1 MQSMCS
7 AAFRVFIRPLISY
20 VILKSSEKTFSSL
33 LSIPRIRG
41 LLRVYLP
48 LFIGCIT
55 QEMGKRGNN
64 ESVRVVYSLLQC
76 VSRAFFN
83 VFRNFSSHDFSFP
96 FVQKDQTVLWIIEL

>member
-1 MQSMCS
+1 MCS
-7 AAFRVFIRPLISY
+7 AAFRVFMRPLISY
-20 VILKSSEKTFSSL
+20 VILKSSEKTFLSL

-64 ESVRVVYSLLQC
+64 ESVRVVYSLLQR
-76 VSRAFFN
+76 VSCAFFKM
-83 VFRNFSSHDFSFP
+83 FSGILAVTIFHFP
-96 FVQKDQTVLWIIEL
+96 LSKRIKQYSGL